1 MQAVNS
7 SAAPCFTVNG
17 TSALKAETTP
27 HLFLIE
33 GGRSDESIQAVN
45 AAPFATDLPIVLIVA
60 LAIVALLFGAMS
72 ISLDAVREAS
82 FNGAISD
89 AGTLVVDVVPGDTIW
104 SIAEAHKPSGTQ
116 TSDVVDWI
124 REENNLTTSNL
135 NIGQNL
141 IVPNCS
147 SL

>member
-17 TSALKAETTP
+17 TSALKAETAP

-33 GGRSDESIQAVN
+33 GGRNDKPIQPVN
-45 AAPFATDLPIVLIVA
+45 AAPLATDFPIVLVVA
-60 LAIVALLFGAMS
+60 FAVVSLLFGALI

-82 FNGAISD
+82 FADTISD
-89 AGTLVVDVVPGDTIW
+89 AGTLVVNVVPGDTIW
-104 SIAEAHKPSGTQ
+104 SIAEAYKPSGTQ

-135 NIGQNL
+135 IIGQNL